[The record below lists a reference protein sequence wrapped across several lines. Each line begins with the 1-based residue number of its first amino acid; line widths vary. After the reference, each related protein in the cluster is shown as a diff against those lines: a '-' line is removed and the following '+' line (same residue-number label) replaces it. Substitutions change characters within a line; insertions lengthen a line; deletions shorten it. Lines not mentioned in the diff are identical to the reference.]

1 MTGAWFMTS
10 LTLVGAPRTVAASRS
25 SALAYSAATRSAGCT
40 AYQPPVGGA
49 PGADGEQAG
58 GRAVPVRGSEP
69 GDGRVGRIAVPAVG
83 DGSDN
88 PAVSDLVVRPS
99 RVTTASAS
107 GYADVDVQCAPGKV
121 RAIDLVNQAPV
132 RSGVSGLPAVAGAD
146 GCLAYEVY
154 GADLARG
161 ALDVYIGVP
170 GGACGGD
177 AAGSYYQIRDRRVVA
192 TVAHC
197 GDCDPPDS
205 TVTRL
210 TAPYR
215 NRPAAGLFTIRSGG
229 ASDWR
234 LVGGA
239 PG

>member
-1 MTGAWFMTS
+1 MLTALGAGVAVVVSGFEGAFRTIKEPI
-10 LTLVGAPRTVAASRS
+10 LTWHITTTPGATLPTFES
-25 SALAYSAATRSAGCT
+25 SAANAAKLESF
-40 AYQPPVGGA
+40 
-49 PGADGEQAG
+49 
-58 GRAVPVRGSEP
+58 
-69 GDGRVGRIAVPAVG
+69 
-83 DGSDN
+83 
-88 PAVSDLVVRPS
+88 
-99 RVTTASAS
+99 
-107 GYADVDVQCAPGKV
+107 
-121 RAIDLVNQAPV
+121 V

-146 GCLAYEVY
+146 GCLVYEVY

-205 TVTRL
+205 TVTRF

>member
-49 PGADGEQAG
+49 PGAYGEPAG

-83 DGSDN
+83 NGSDN

-132 RSGVSGLPAVAGAD
+132 RTGDGRQARHAGAD
-146 GCLAYEVY
+146 EALQLGCVRGRRLECGQC
-154 GADLARG
+154 GA
-161 ALDVYIGVP
+161 
-170 GGACGGD
+170 GGGGD
-177 AAGSYYQIRDRRVVA
+177 VPRENGLLVLDRA
-192 TVAHC
+192 KSALK
-197 GDCDPPDS
+197 S
-205 TVTRL
+205 TDDDGYTSPRG
-210 TAPYR
+210 P
-215 NRPAAGLFTIRSGG
+215 
-229 ASDWR
+229 
-234 LVGGA
+234 
-239 PG
+239 